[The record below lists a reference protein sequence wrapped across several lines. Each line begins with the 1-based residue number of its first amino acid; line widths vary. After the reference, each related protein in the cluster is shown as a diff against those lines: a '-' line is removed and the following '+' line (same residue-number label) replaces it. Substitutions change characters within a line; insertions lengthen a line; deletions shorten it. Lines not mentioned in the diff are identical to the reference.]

1 MALSAEERR
10 QWKELERQL
19 TAEDPELA
27 RSVMDRGFAGRA
39 TRTAGTGSAV
49 GLVLVAFVLV
59 LLAVIVKVPLIG
71 VLGFGLMIMG
81 GMTFLRSRSKDW
93 PLSWSDRA
101 SKDAS

>member
-10 QWKELERQL
+10 QWRELEWQL
-19 TAEDPELA
+19 AAEDPELA

-49 GLVLVAFVLV
+49 GLVLVAFALV
-59 LLAVIVKVPLIG
+59 LLAVLVKIPLIG

-81 GMTFLRSRSKDW
+81 GMTFPRSRSKDRT
-93 PLSWSDRA
+93 LSWSDRA
-101 SKDAS
+101 PRDPS

>member
-19 TAEDPELA
+19 AAEDPKLA
-27 RSVMDRGFAGRA
+27 RSVMDSELTGRV
-39 TRTAGTGSAV
+39 TRTAGTGSSP
-49 GLVLVAFVLV
+49 GLVLVAFALV
-59 LLAVIVKVPLIG
+59 LLAVLVKIPLIG

-81 GMTFLRSRSKDW
+81 GITFLRSRSKDR

-101 SKDAS
+101 SKDVS